1 MLPEE
6 LNLDIH
12 ANLSTSNA
20 SGCNMF
26 WPKKGE
32 RERDGMRGMVQEK
45 MEKLLKACSLLPV
58 VRRRFLL
65 PTAGTLPRTSC
76 IELKSWQEQEVGR
89 QRRED
94 AVCVSERFR
103 MSKQEVK
110 PKFLELCSGK
120 KDSIIDLR
128 GC

>member
-1 MLPEE
+1 MPTSAPPTH
-6 LNLDIH
+6 LDVICFGLRKERGKEMVC
-12 ANLSTSNA
+12 AEW
-20 SGCNMF
+20 C
-26 WPKKGE
+26 KKDGE
-32 RERDGMRGMVQEK
+32 ITK
-45 MEKLLKACSLLPV
+45 SCSLLPV